1 MSLAKYEYFQ
11 NGNYIDEGN
20 IPLIRTYI
28 CGNLTSWSPNR
39 GYWEGQYNLLTK
51 LQIVCSWRKQNGFR
65 PLAKKGEAICN
76 NKLIFLRMRNIKTVA
91 AQKFEMGYLKGK

>member
-39 GYWEGQYNLLTK
+39 RY
-51 LQIVCSWRKQNGFR
+51 
-65 PLAKKGEAICN
+65 
-76 NKLIFLRMRNIKTVA
+76 
-91 AQKFEMGYLKGK
+91 